1 MNKLIAPL
9 LILISSI
16 SFAQEAEVWACIDKH
31 STGFRPSGTDWETE
45 TFYKD
50 NNLFKIDGE
59 NSEYDGL
66 KLQCETASLPFF
78 VSCNVPLGSN
88 PIFFSKL
95 TGKGTYSN
103 IFGGT
108 QAGEDRLSVS
118 LTIIECTK
126 F

>member
-1 MNKLIAPL
+1 MFRLLIPL
-9 LILISSI
+9 LLLISSI

-59 NSEYDGL
+59 NSEYDGI
-66 KLQCETASLPFF
+66 KLQCETPLQTF

-95 TGKGTYSN
+95 SGKGTY
-103 IFGGT
+103 
-108 QAGEDRLSVS
+108 
-118 LTIIECTK
+118 
-126 F
+126 

>member
-1 MNKLIAPL
+1 MEKLLLPL
-9 LILISSI
+9 LLLTSSI

-31 STGFRPSGTDWETE
+31 STGFGASGTSWETE

-59 NSEYDGL
+59 NSEYDGV
-66 KLQCETASLPFF
+66 KMQCKTASFPTF

-95 TGKGTYSN
+95 SGKGTYSN
-103 IFGGT
+103 MFGGT
-108 QAGEDRLSVS
+108 QTGEERLSVS